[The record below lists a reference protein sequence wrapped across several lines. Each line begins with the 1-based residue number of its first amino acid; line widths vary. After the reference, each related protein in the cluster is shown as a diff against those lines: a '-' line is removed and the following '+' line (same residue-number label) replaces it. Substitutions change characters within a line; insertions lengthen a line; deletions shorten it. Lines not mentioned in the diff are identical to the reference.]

1 MATATAAIPRQTA
14 TDPAT
19 DYARSVIDGDIVAP
33 MPVRLACERHL
44 RDLRNPDFVWDA
56 EEVRRRL
63 VMCRTLRHY
72 KGPFKGRPFEP
83 TPWQC
88 FVIGSVFGWKL
99 KRNGLRRFRKAFV
112 MVPRKNGKTYLAAS
126 IAIMM
131 LVSGGQ
137 LQRDGRFSKEPG
149 AEVYFVATKE
159 DQAKIGWTDCAKI
172 VKRSPGFS
180 AMLKVRVKEIR
191 YEDQDSFCKPLG
203 ADSDSLDGLNP
214 SCAVKDEFHAWK
226 DRALNEVIDDAYG
239 AREQPI
245 DFIITTEG
253 TLRDGVHDDTVAH
266 LDNILRQAVS
276 DESFFGIMWRPDDG
290 DDVFDE
296 RVWAKVNPNLGV
308 SKSLEYMRERAARA
322 RMMPRE
328 LATFRTKQLN
338 QRVNAAV
345 QWIDLQQWDAGKEAI
360 DVTKLR
366 AMPCYAG
373 LDLARKNDMSALALV
388 FGTAGGTIDVLFR
401 YWMPEEGLR
410 DRGYRDRAPYV
421 EWAKAGILTVT
432 EGNVTDFR
440 QIEADIAELHAQY
453 DIRSLR
459 YDPMHATDLA
469 LRLRDDHGI
478 AVEEFLQTYR
488 NYTPACSE
496 LDRLLAGAKIR
507 HGGNPIAR
515 WNAKNATQRMGP
527 SGNVMPCKL
536 TSTGRIDGISA
547 LCMGIGSLVFSAP
560 TAAVGIDFF

>member
-1 MATATAAIPRQTA
+1 MATATAAIPRQTS

-44 RDLRNPDFVWDA
+44 RDLRNPDFVWDT

-126 IAIMM
+126 IAIMG

-159 DQAKIGWTDCAKI
+159 DQAKIGWTDCARI

-214 SCAVKDEFHAWK
+214 SCAIKDEFHAWK

-239 AREQPI
+239 AREQPL

-478 AVEEFLQTYR
+478 AVEEFIQTYR

>member
-1 MATATAAIPRQTA
+1 MATATAAIPRQTS

>member
-1 MATATAAIPRQTA
+1 MATATAAIPRQTS

-214 SCAVKDEFHAWK
+214 SCAIKDEFHAWK

-239 AREQPI
+239 AREQPL

>member
-14 TDPAT
+14 ADPAT

-345 QWIDLQQWDAGKEAI
+345 QWIDLQQWDAGNEAI

>member
-1 MATATAAIPRQTA
+1 MATATAAIPMQTA
-14 TDPAT
+14 ADPAT

-44 RDLRNPDFVWDA
+44 RDLRNPDFVWDT

-322 RMMPRE
+322 RMIPRE

>member
-1 MATATAAIPRQTA
+1 MQTAA
-14 TDPAT
+14 DPAT

-44 RDLRNPDFVWDA
+44 RDLRNPDFVWDT

-214 SCAVKDEFHAWK
+214 SCAIKDEFHAWK

>member
-1 MATATAAIPRQTA
+1 MATATAAIPMQTA
-14 TDPAT
+14 ADPAT

-44 RDLRNPDFVWDA
+44 RDLRNPDFVWDT

>member
-1 MATATAAIPRQTA
+1 MATATAAIPRQTS

-214 SCAVKDEFHAWK
+214 SCAIKDEFHAWK

-239 AREQPI
+239 AREQPL

-547 LCMGIGSLVFSAP
+547 LCMGIGSLVFSTP

>member
-14 TDPAT
+14 ADPAT

-44 RDLRNPDFVWDA
+44 RDLRNPDFVWDT

-214 SCAVKDEFHAWK
+214 SCAIKDEFHAWK

-547 LCMGIGSLVFSAP
+547 LCMGIGSLVFSTP

>member
-1 MATATAAIPRQTA
+1 MRLSNMARAAAKTS
-14 TDPAT
+14 DPAT
-19 DYARSVIDGDIVAP
+19 DYARSVIDGDVLAPVA
-33 MPVRLACERHL
+33 VRLACERHM
-44 RDLRNPDFVWDA
+44 RDLRNPAFVWDHR
-56 EEVRRRL
+56 EVERRL
-63 VMCRTLRHY
+63 AMCRTLRHY
-72 KGPFKGRPFEP
+72 KGPAKGKPFEP

-440 QIEADIAELHAQY
+440 QIEADIADLHAQY

>member
-1 MATATAAIPRQTA
+1 MDRIDNALLKPRASDNHPAQQLAAEDRA
-14 TDPAT
+14 YDAFMDPLRANLDVALISGLMT
-19 DYARSVIDGDIVAP
+19 RKSYPLRSFLGECSNDAQKLLFAACAVAVRDNHPNVQSESDKSVAAALREFVETSETPIVAEATVASI
-33 MPVRLACERHL
+33 VRASLAYVA
-44 RDLRNPDFVWDA
+44 DFVHAGQWREGCRYYALPDA
-56 EEVRRRL
+56 PL
-63 VMCRTLRHY
+63 
-72 KGPFKGRPFEP
+72 
-83 TPWQC
+83 C
-88 FVIGSVFGWKL
+88 FI
-99 KRNGLRRFRKAFV
+99 AE
-112 MVPRKNGKTYLAAS
+112 LAA
-126 IAIMM
+126 
-131 LVSGGQ
+131 
-137 LQRDGRFSKEPG
+137 RHP
-149 AEVYFVATKE
+149 
-159 DQAKIGWTDCAKI
+159 
-172 VKRSPGFS
+172 
-180 AMLKVRVKEIR
+180 
-191 YEDQDSFCKPLG
+191 
-203 ADSDSLDGLNP
+203 
-214 SCAVKDEFHAWK
+214 
-226 DRALNEVIDDAYG
+226 VIDDAYG
-239 AREQPI
+239 AREQPL

-322 RMMPRE
+322 RMIPRE

-345 QWIDLQQWDAGKEAI
+345 QWIDIQQWDAGKEAI

-560 TAAVGIDFF
+560 SANVGIDFF

>member
-1 MATATAAIPRQTA
+1 MATATAAIPMQTA
-14 TDPAT
+14 ADPAT

-44 RDLRNPDFVWDA
+44 RDLRNPDFVWDT

-72 KGPFKGRPFEP
+72 KGSFKGRPFEP

-88 FVIGSVFGWKL
+88 FIIGSVFGWKL
-99 KRNGLRRFRKAFV
+99 KRSGLRRFRKAFV
-112 MVPRKNGKTYLAAS
+112 MVPRKNGKTFLAAS
-126 IAIMM
+126 IAVMM

-137 LQRDGRFSKEPG
+137 LQADGKFSKEPG

-159 DQAKIGWTDCAKI
+159 DQAKIGWNDCAKI
-172 VKRSPGFS
+172 IKRSPGY
-180 AMLKVRVKEIR
+180 ANRLKVRVKEIR
-191 YEDQDSFCKPLG
+191 YDEQDSCCKPLG

-214 SCAVKDEFHAWK
+214 SCAIKDEFHAWK
-226 DRALNEVIDDAYG
+226 DRTLNEVIDDAYG
-239 AREQPI
+239 AREQPL

-253 TLRDGVHDDTVAH
+253 MHRDGVHDEVVAH
-266 LDNILRQAVS
+266 LDNILKQVVM
-276 DESFFGIMWRPDDG
+276 DESFFGILWRPDDG

-296 RVWAKVNPNLGV
+296 STWAKVNPNLGV

-322 RMMPRE
+322 RMMPKE
-328 LATFRTKQLN
+328 LATFKTKQLN

-345 QWIDLQQWDAGKEAI
+345 QWIDMDQWDAGNGALNLAA
-360 DVTKLR
+360 LR
-366 AMPCYAG
+366 GVQCYAG
-373 LDLARKNDMSALALV
+373 LDLARKNDMSALAVV

-401 YWMPEEGLR
+401 YWMPEDGIKE
-410 DRGYRDRAPYV
+410 RGYRDRAPYA
-421 EWAKAGILTVT
+421 EWAKAGLLTLT

-453 DIRSLR
+453 SFRMLR

-469 LRLRDDHGI
+469 LRLRDDHGLP
-478 AVEEFLQTYR
+478 VEEFLQTYR

-515 WNAKNATQRMGP
+515 WNANNATQRMGP

-547 LCMGIGSLVFSAP
+547 LCMGIGSLVLSAP
-560 TAAVGIDFF
+560 SANVGIDFF

>member
-1 MATATAAIPRQTA
+1 MATATAAIPMQTA
-14 TDPAT
+14 ADPAT

-239 AREQPI
+239 AREQPL

>member
-1 MATATAAIPRQTA
+1 MATATAAIPMQTA
-14 TDPAT
+14 ADPAT

-366 AMPCYAG
+366 ALPCYAG

>member
-1 MATATAAIPRQTA
+1 
-14 TDPAT
+14 
-19 DYARSVIDGDIVAP
+19 
-33 MPVRLACERHL
+33 
-44 RDLRNPDFVWDA
+44 
-56 EEVRRRL
+56 
-63 VMCRTLRHY
+63 
-72 KGPFKGRPFEP
+72 
-83 TPWQC
+83 
-88 FVIGSVFGWKL
+88 
-99 KRNGLRRFRKAFV
+99 

-159 DQAKIGWTDCAKI
+159 DQAKIGWTDCARI

-214 SCAVKDEFHAWK
+214 SCAIKDEFHAWK

-239 AREQPI
+239 AREQPL

-345 QWIDLQQWDAGKEAI
+345 QWIDIQQWDAGKEAI

-366 AMPCYAG
+366 ALPCYAG

-421 EWAKAGILTVT
+421 EWAKAGLLTVT

-478 AVEEFLQTYR
+478 PVEEFLQTYR

-547 LCMGIGSLVFSAP
+547 LCMGIGSLVLSAP
-560 TAAVGIDFF
+560 SANVGIDFF

>member
-1 MATATAAIPRQTA
+1 MATATAAIPRQTS

-44 RDLRNPDFVWDA
+44 RDLRNPDFVWDT

-126 IAIMM
+126 IAIMG

-214 SCAVKDEFHAWK
+214 SCAIKDEFHAWK

-239 AREQPI
+239 AREQPL

>member
-1 MATATAAIPRQTA
+1 MATATAAIPMQTA
-14 TDPAT
+14 ADPAT

-44 RDLRNPDFVWDA
+44 RDLRNPDFVWDT

-126 IAIMM
+126 IAIMG

-159 DQAKIGWTDCAKI
+159 DQAKIGWTDCARI

-214 SCAVKDEFHAWK
+214 SCAIKDEFHAWK

-239 AREQPI
+239 AREQPL

-322 RMMPRE
+322 RMIPRE

-345 QWIDLQQWDAGKEAI
+345 QWIDIQQWDAGKEAI

-560 TAAVGIDFF
+560 SANVGIDFF